1 MSRAVAEWIGKNDDA
16 KVPPRVRARI
26 FDRENGTCHIS
37 GRKIAAG
44 EAWQLEH
51 KISLILGGQ
60 HRETNLFPALVEP
73 HKAKTAA
80 EMKVKAKI
88 AAVHKKHIGITKPTQ
103 KLRGQPFPQSEK
115 AARRTE
121 RQSLPPRQ
129 LFQEVKP

>member
-44 EAWQLEH
+44 EPWELEH
-51 KISLILGGQ
+51 KVALVLGGQ

-88 AAVHKKHIGITKPTQ
+88 AAVHKKHIGIKAKTVPIHSAGFAKKP
-103 KLRGQPFPQSEK
+103 K
-115 AARRTE
+115 ADKIPV
-121 RQSLPPRQ
+121 PPPKR
-129 LFQEVKP
+129 LFVMDL